1 MIQVILNG
9 ARIGTITE
17 ANLRAFLRTTT
28 MTVTSQTETTI
39 NLKG

>member
-9 ARIGTITE
+9 ARIGTIAN
-17 ANLRAFLRTTT
+17 ANLRVFLRTTT
-28 MTVTSQTETTI
+28 LTVTSQTETTI